1 MKINELLESANYAE
15 NLAARV
21 YENDPDLQSEDDIL
35 NAGFVIAKEE
45 LGAKRAQ
52 YNFAYDEDFA
62 SDYVSAYRWQQR
74 NQVNEIST
82 ATLDKYTKA
91 ANADYDK
98 AKEEGD
104 SKRMY
109 KRGLNLMKA
118 SGKKID
124 NDVKAMQKARGVA
137 EEEKLNELDM
147 WAPHTAYIRTAPG
160 IYFKADWRQSE
171 KLTGDDA
178 TSFIKVAPL
187 QPQVVKSMGLDAK
200 LNDKS
205 ARRYLNRR
213 LARGGPNGSSG
224 PLSDRGVMLVD
235 LTDEQSKRFGVPQ
248 LPPGVAAELYKHI
261 EKQGV
266 AETSLNPN
274 DPKED
279 YNAKRK
285 ALQDLMKDPNVD
297 QKAVQQ
303 RWLDLEKEAKAKGV
317 AEEKEK
323 GKEKLSGLDKE
334 IRKELD
340 PQTTELINIAR
351 AKYPSAKSDI
361 AAVLKLLQ
369 RTKLHSDQED
379 RQHDSAIADLQQR
392 VDRLEQNK

>member
-21 YENDPDLQSEDDIL
+21 YEDDPEIQSEDDIL

-52 YNFAYDEDFA
+52 YLFAYDEDFA
-62 SDYVSAYRWQQR
+62 SDYVSSYRWEQR

-98 AKEEGD
+98 AKEQGD

-118 SGKKID
+118 SGKKIS

-147 WAPHTAYIRTAPG
+147 WAPHTAYVRTAPG
-160 IYFKADWRQSE
+160 VYFKADWRQSE

-178 TSFIKVAPL
+178 ASFIKVAPL

-205 ARRYLNRR
+205 ALRYSNRE
-213 LARGGPNGSSG
+213 LARGGPIGASG
-224 PLSDRGVMLVD
+224 PLADREITLVD

-266 AETSLNPN
+266 AE
-274 DPKED
+274 D
-279 YNAKRK
+279 
-285 ALQDLMKDPNVD
+285 
-297 QKAVQQ
+297 
-303 RWLDLEKEAKAKGV
+303 
-317 AEEKEK
+317 
-323 GKEKLSGLDKE
+323 KEKLSGLDKE

>member
-21 YENDPDLQSEDDIL
+21 YEDDPEIQSEDDIL

-52 YNFAYDEDFA
+52 YLFAYDEDFA
-62 SDYVSAYRWQQR
+62 SDYVSSYRWEQR

-98 AKEEGD
+98 AKEQGD

-118 SGKKID
+118 SGKKIS

-147 WAPHTAYIRTAPG
+147 WAPHTAYVRTAPG
-160 IYFKADWRQSE
+160 VYFKADWRQSE

-178 TSFIKVAPL
+178 ASFIKVAPL

-200 LNDKS
+200 LNNKS
-205 ARRYLNRR
+205 ALRYSNRE
-213 LARGGPNGSSG
+213 LARGGAIGASG
-224 PLSDRGVMLVD
+224 PLADREITLVD
-235 LTDEQSKRFGVPQ
+235 LTDPAASSRMGVPQ
-248 LPPGVAAELYKHI
+248 LPPGVQAELYKHI

-266 AETSLNPN
+266 AEASWING
-274 DPKED
+274 K
-279 YNAKRK
+279 K
-285 ALQDLMKDPNVD
+285 QDD
-297 QKAVQQ
+297 
-303 RWLDLEKEAKAKGV
+303 
-317 AEEKEK
+317 
-323 GKEKLSGLDKE
+323 
-334 IRKELD
+334 KELD